1 MDNNG
6 AMGPV
11 SEGVQEETKGS
22 ETKNTL
28 YRGYLKFEQDNESY
42 EKNLSELCPLA
53 ASFNKNPNQSA
64 VNMITVFETLLKRLV
79 DTKLNNYQQLVLVT
93 ALRRLISN

>member
-1 MDNNG
+1 MENNG

-11 SEGVQEETKGS
+11 SEGVQEESKGS

-64 VNMITVFETLLKRLV
+64 VNMVRL
-79 DTKLNNYQQLVLVT
+79 THLWLYN
-93 ALRRLISN
+93 